1 MEFIIAATLLALL
14 AQSYRIVDLL
24 DEIREVT
31 HERKSSDEADCIHS
45 EG

>member
-24 DEIREVT
+24 DEIREAT
-31 HERKSSDEADCIHS
+31 DRRCYCGKK
-45 EG
+45 

>member
-24 DEIREVT
+24 AEIRD
-31 HERKSSDEADCIHS
+31 RRNDL
-45 EG
+45 

>member
-24 DEIREVT
+24 DEIRD
-31 HERKSSDEADCIHS
+31 RGNDL
-45 EG
+45 